1 MNFFRIRLFKVSSQ
15 IKKSA
20 IWRSYH
26 KVFLKNCSKEFNY
39 YPYKKHYWIIF
50 PSFSSLLMLSLN
62 PVSSW
67 ESTHFECGLALCH
80 KSHVSLTN
88 EAKSFLFVTF
98 TLRHGIHFFLEFKIF
113 PFMYTIFSEDQS
125 LKIILYI
132 GRLLAWNGETCSID
146 TVIISRDISSKCSS
160 HNEQKKT
167 KIFTIFVSTKYHIKL
182 KG

>member
-26 KVFLKNCSKEFNY
+26 KVFLKNCSKEFLNY
-39 YPYKKHYWIIF
+39 YPYKKKKILHYF
-50 PSFSSLLMLSLN
+50 SFFWLTMLSLN

-113 PFMYTIFSEDQS
+113 PFMYIS
-125 LKIILYI
+125 LA
-132 GRLLAWNGETCSID
+132 RN
-146 TVIISRDISSKCSS
+146 
-160 HNEQKKT
+160 NP
-167 KIFTIFVSTKYHIKL
+167 
-182 KG
+182 

>member
-1 MNFFRIRLFKVSSQ
+1 
-15 IKKSA
+15 
-20 IWRSYH
+20 
-26 KVFLKNCSKEFNY
+26 
-39 YPYKKHYWIIF
+39 
-50 PSFSSLLMLSLN
+50 MLSLN

-113 PFMYTIFSEDQS
+113 PFMYIVLIFSEEQS

-132 GRLLAWNGETCSID
+132 VTRLLAWNGETCSID
-146 TVIISRDISSKCSS
+146 TVILNFS
-160 HNEQKKT
+160 
-167 KIFTIFVSTKYHIKL
+167 
-182 KG
+182 

>member
-1 MNFFRIRLFKVSSQ
+1 MNFFRIRLFKVSSK

-50 PSFSSLLMLSLN
+50 PSFSSLLMMSLN

-98 TLRHGIHFFLEFKIF
+98 TLRHDIYIFFSNLNFPRHIF
-113 PFMYTIFSEDQS
+113 LVRNS
-125 LKIILYI
+125 KIICKLADYAW
-132 GRLLAWNGETCSID
+132 GDMEWCNLLNRYSNNF
-146 TVIISRDISSKCSS
+146 S
-160 HNEQKKT
+160 
-167 KIFTIFVSTKYHIKL
+167 
-182 KG
+182 